1 MARFLLAHVGIFV
14 ILSTGS
20 GANLPDQ
27 TETCRDSFDEAG
39 LLQVH
44 ANLSNKTVDSMG
56 DKKADSMGDKKA
68 DAMGDKEADAMGD
81 EEADA
86 MDDEMSDASYFPC
99 DARRRWGQCYGRRR
113 RG

>member
-1 MARFLLAHVGIFV
+1 MSAFV

-44 ANLSNKTVDSMG
+44 ANLSDKTFDSMG

-86 MDDEMSDASYFPC
+86 MGDEEADAMDDEMSDAIFFPC
-99 DARRRWGQCYGRRR
+99 DRRR
-113 RG
+113 R